1 MELRKLDIE
10 TLGSPFADQLKRGF
24 AKLRFNGLLEKEF
37 RDFYVAQNLPRAR
50 LSALIAL
57 ILALVVTCI
66 DLVLGPE
73 THGPLNAL
81 RLGVLCPLL
90 AVIGVAISLPS
101 ARRYYTEV
109 SAVGVT
115 LVGFV
120 VTYITHVAALQ
131 GASYVLAGL
140 VMVILY
146 ACLFLGLLFNLAIGI
161 AGLLVATHLV
171 MGLVLGMPY
180 NELFYMAAILGTA
193 ATIGGICSY
202 NLEYALRTNFL
213 ETRLLNELAERDGLT
228 GLYNRRIFDDFI
240 RRVWRQ
246 SRRED
251 VALEIIF
258 VDIDYFK
265 IYNDLYGHQ
274 AGDDCLKKVASSIAR
289 CAKRPFDFSAR
300 YGGEEFVLVLYG
312 PPEDYARSL
321 PEQIRR
327 DVMEL
332 AIPHAGADSA
342 KCVTVSVGVALAR
355 AGSDRSLNGAIQ
367 SADEALYQA
376 KREGRNRVVFK
387 DSNDSEVE
395 TGNFK
400 VVYRLSA
407 AFRAAARPR
416 RAAPPRA
423 PHALAAARNCAGLRP
438 VPAWHVARFAECD
451 AYGPLPRHA
460 TSPACGRFPRHGAVR
475 HGSAMGTTD
484 CTARMQR
491 RTRPIADAR

>member
-1 MELRKLDIE
+1 MDLTKLDTE
-10 TLGSPFADQLKRGF
+10 SMGSPFADQLKRGF

-37 RDFYVAQNLPRAR
+37 REFYVAQNLPRVR
-50 LSALIAL
+50 LSATIAL

-66 DLVLGPE
+66 DLILGPV
-73 THGPLNAL
+73 TNASLNAL

-109 SAVGVT
+109 AAVGVT

-120 VTYITHVAALQ
+120 VTYITHVASLD

-146 ACLFLGLLFNLAIGI
+146 ACLFLGLLFNLAISI
-161 AGLLVATHLV
+161 AALLVATHLV
-171 MGLVLGMPY
+171 LGLVLGMPLT
-180 NELFYMAAILGTA
+180 ELCYMTSILGAA
-193 ATIGGICSY
+193 ATIGGICTY
-202 NLEYALRTNFL
+202 NLEHALRTNFL

-228 GLYNRRIFDDFI
+228 GLYNRRIFDDYV

-246 SRRED
+246 SHRED
-251 VALEIIF
+251 VGLQIIF
-258 VDIDYFK
+258 IDIDYFK

-274 AGDDCLKKVASSIAR
+274 AGDDCLKRVANSIAR

-312 PPEDYARSL
+312 PPEDYARGL

-327 DVMEL
+327 DVMDL
-332 AIPHAGADSA
+332 AIPHAGSDCA
-342 KCVTVSVGVALAR
+342 KFVTVSVGVALAR
-355 AGSDRSLNGAIQ
+355 AGSSRSLAGAIQ

-387 DSNDSEVE
+387 DSDDSEVE

-400 VVYRLSA
+400 VVYREL
-407 AFRAAARPR
+407 
-416 RAAPPRA
+416 
-423 PHALAAARNCAGLRP
+423 G
-438 VPAWHVARFAECD
+438 
-451 AYGPLPRHA
+451 
-460 TSPACGRFPRHGAVR
+460 
-475 HGSAMGTTD
+475 
-484 CTARMQR
+484 
-491 RTRPIADAR
+491 